1 MMSQVVVRR
10 LLSALILVAVASVA
24 CFSIVAVF
32 PGNVA
37 RVIAEMR
44 SSTVSDEI
52 VKQIEVQYG
61 LKDPV
66 PLRYLR
72 WAGRAVH
79 GDLGESLRTGEPVAK
94 DLVRRAPPTVI
105 LILGGGAFTLVMG
118 MGLAFLGALFPDSI
132 IDRVIHVLS
141 LIGASAPK
149 FFIAALLVYAFGVA
163 FRILPTY
170 GFAGPASWILPCISI
185 GIIPGSIL
193 SRVARVALAEEM
205 SRQYVVTA
213 ISKGLSRRR
222 ILVHD
227 ALPNALPVTINAF
240 AMHFAFMVQAALV
253 IEPIFAWQGIA
264 AYFVEAV
271 RFRDYQV
278 LQSCLLVFCVF
289 FILVNLT
296 VDLISMALDPKQG
309 RQRLA

>member
-1 MMSQVVVRR
+1 MSRIVLRR
-10 LLSALILVAVASVA
+10 FLSALVLMVFASIA
-24 CFSIVAVF
+24 CFSIVTAF

-52 VKQIEVQYG
+52 VRQIEVEYG
-61 LKDPV
+61 LNDPL
-66 PLRYLR
+66 PLRYLH
-72 WAGRAVH
+72 WAGRALS
-79 GDLGESLRTGEPVAK
+79 GDLGESLRTGQPVAEA
-94 DLVRRAPPTVI
+94 LIERAPPTVT
-105 LILGGGAFTLVMG
+105 LIIGGGLFALVMG
-118 MGLAFLGALFPDSI
+118 AGLAFLGALVPGSI
-132 IDRVIHVLS
+132 FDRIIHVLS
-141 LIGASAPK
+141 LVGASAPK
-149 FFIAALLVYAFGVA
+149 FFVAALLIYTFGVA
-163 FRILPTY
+163 FRLLPTY
-170 GFAGPASWILPCISI
+170 GFGGPLSWILPCISI

-222 ILVHD
+222 ILMHD
-227 ALPNALPVTINAF
+227 AVPNALPVTINAF

-253 IEPIFAWQGIA
+253 IEPIFAWPGIA

-278 LQSCLLVFCVF
+278 LQSCLLVFCIF
-289 FILVNLT
+289 FILVNLS
-296 VDLISMALDPKQG
+296 VDLISVTLDPKQ
-309 RQRLA
+309 RQKGLA

>member
-1 MMSQVVVRR
+1 MSRIILRR
-10 LLSALILVAVASVA
+10 FLSALVLMAFASVA

-44 SSTVSDEI
+44 SSTVSDDI
-52 VKQIEVQYG
+52 VRQIEVEYG

-72 WAGRAVH
+72 WAGRALS

-94 DLVRRAPPTVI
+94 ALIERAPPTVT
-105 LILGGGAFTLVMG
+105 LILGGGAFALVLG
-118 MGLAFLGALFPDSI
+118 MGLAFLGALFPGSVV
-132 IDRVIHVLS
+132 DRVIHVLS

-149 FFIAALLVYAFGVA
+149 FFVAALLVYTFGVA
-163 FRILPTY
+163 FRLLPTY
-170 GFAGPASWILPCISI
+170 GFGGPASWILPCISI

-253 IEPIFAWQGIA
+253 IEPIFAWPGVA

-278 LQSCLLVFCVF
+278 LQSSLLVLCIF
-289 FILVNLT
+289 FILVNLS
-296 VDLISMALDPKQG
+296 VDLISMMLDPKQ
-309 RQRLA
+309 RQRSLA

>member
-1 MMSQVVVRR
+1 MSRIVLRR

-44 SSTVSDEI
+44 SSTVSDA
-52 VKQIEVQYG
+52 VVRRIEVQYG
-61 LKDPV
+61 LKDPIPV
-66 PLRYLR
+66 RYLR
-72 WAGRAVH
+72 WAGRALS

-94 DLVRRAPPTVI
+94 ALVERAPPTVT
-105 LILGGGAFTLVMG
+105 LILGGGAFALVMG
-118 MGLAFLGALFPDSI
+118 AVLAFLGALFPDSV

-141 LIGASAPK
+141 LVGASAPK
-149 FFIAALLVYAFGVA
+149 FFVAALLVYTFGVA
-163 FRILPTY
+163 FRLLPTY

-222 ILVHD
+222 ILVRD

-253 IEPIFAWQGIA
+253 IEPIFAWPGVA

-278 LQSCLLVFCVF
+278 LQSSLLVFCIF
-289 FILVNLT
+289 FILVNLS
-296 VDLISMALDPKQG
+296 VDLISMALDPKQ
-309 RQRLA
+309 RQRRLA